1 MAPNNNSLDA
11 CVNYIVET
19 NRLAV
24 RKFAAVSQSLGEL
37 PKTSKLTSK
46 WLDQIDDMLTWLED
60 DARMTT
66 GLRVRSYADEVL
78 LTMFNR
84 GDFHFPDAQK
94 YRAEALYQRFE
105 RVKWDEGKAK
115 EGDEADS
122 AVDLPAA
129 GTKMGSKRNRTD
141 GTEDSEKRVAYPPA
155 DHPIWG
161 VEGIMHG
168 VALSISTK
176 TNGSTRKSLLYDDR
190 YDTSRRSA
198 KAFGHNGIEV
208 GMWYPRQ
215 LVACFH
221 GAHGHQQAGIFGD
234 ATTGAYS
241 IVVSGQY
248 DDLDTDHGNYLYYSA
263 PNSHYNDDPRQ
274 PPEAGSGS
282 LALQKS
288 MRKQRPVRVLR
299 TSTGKSKWAPS
310 RGLRYDGLYLVVTL
324 NHPINGK
331 GGMYEQFGLE
341 RQDDQVPINQSRPNA
356 LDMREEMRINDG
368 YPGTR
373 R

>member
-1 MAPNNNSLDA
+1 MAPNNNSLDV

-19 NRLAV
+19 DRLAV
-24 RKFAAVSQSLGEL
+24 GKFAAVSQSLGEV

-46 WLDQIDDMLTWLED
+46 RLDQIDDMLTWLED
-60 DARMTT
+60 DARMTS
-66 GLRVRSYADEVL
+66 GLRARSIAEDVL

-84 GDFHFPDAQK
+84 EDFHFPDAQK
-94 YRAEALYQRFE
+94 YQQKPSINE
-105 RVKWDEGKAK
+105 RVKWNEGQSSEAN
-115 EGDEADS
+115 DADS

-129 GTKMGSKRNRTD
+129 RAKTTSKRHR
-141 GTEDSEKRVAYPPA
+141 TEDTEGAEKRVVYPRA
-155 DHPIWG
+155 DHAIWG
-161 VEGIMHG
+161 LEGIMHG
-168 VALSISTK
+168 VAMSISMK

-198 KAFGHNGIEV
+198 KAYGHNGIEV
-208 GMWYPRQ
+208 GMWYSRQ

-221 GAHGHQQAGIFGD
+221 GAHGHQQAGIYGD

-241 IVVSGQY
+241 IV

-263 PNSHYNDDPRQ
+263 PNSHNNDDPRQ

-282 LALQKS
+282 LALQTS

-324 NHPINGK
+324 NHPIN
-331 GGMYEQFGLE
+331 
-341 RQDDQVPINQSRPNA
+341 
-356 LDMREEMRINDG
+356 
-368 YPGTR
+368 
-373 R
+373 